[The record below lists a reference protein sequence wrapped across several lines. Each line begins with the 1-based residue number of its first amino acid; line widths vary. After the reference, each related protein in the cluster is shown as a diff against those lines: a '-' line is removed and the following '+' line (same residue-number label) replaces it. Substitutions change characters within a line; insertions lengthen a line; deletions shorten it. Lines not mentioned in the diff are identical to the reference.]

1 MHKWIHTTFVFL
13 GLGNLFQDDFF
24 LVPYICLQIPF
35 FNGWVTLPCIK
46 ITYFLYVFFCWEIS
60 RLSPVSGCCNTGT
73 EQQCTWLSKCLCFRM
88 EHLLVINSRM
98 VELDLGVA
106 WFPFSWGTSALI
118 SIVAVQAFSSGW
130 VFWLGFLYSSYGDL
144 LAWLVP
150 FHSGYHPCA
159 QFIPKDDLSLPIKWA
174 KVMRRAKE
182 SSSHG
187 LSFTPCPR
195 RAEGD
200 VGIVLAACHSQR
212 SGSAF
217 PSQGHFISKTSELQV
232 QWN

>member
-1 MHKWIHTTFVFL
+1 MNPYHIC
-13 GLGNLFQDDFF
+13 LFGSGKPLSGWFF

-46 ITYFLYVFFCWEIS
+46 IMHFLYVFFCWKIS
-60 RLSPVSGCCNTGT
+60 RMSPVSGNCNTGA
-73 EQQCTWLSKCLCFRM
+73 EQHCTWLSKCLCFRM
-88 EHLLVINSRM
+88 EHLLGINSRM
-98 VELDLGVA
+98 AKLDLGVA
-106 WFPFSWGTSALI
+106 WFPFSWGTTALI

-150 FHSGYHPCA
+150 FNSSYHPCA
-159 QFIPKDDLSLPIKWA
+159 QFILKDDLALPIKWA
-174 KVMRRAKE
+174 QVTRRAKE

-187 LSFTPCPR
+187 LSFTQCPR

-200 VGIVLAACHSQR
+200 VGIVLAACHPQR

-217 PSQGHFISKTSELQV
+217 PSQGHFISRTNELQV
-232 QWN
+232 